1 MPSRRTVIALAAS
14 LLATTRLRA
23 DRPRDVLV
31 VGAGIS
37 GLAAAR
43 ALADAGHN
51 VMVVEARDRIGGRVW
66 TSRLWP
72 DLSVDLGASWIHG
85 TDGNPLTSL
94 AAEAGAA
101 TRATSYDR
109 SVTLDAQGRAFDP
122 DAAMARAEALVE
134 AAREA
139 THDNDLDMSLAEAV
153 QAAPAW
159 RNADAAERR
168 LIRLFVNSTVEQE
181 YGSDWS
187 EASAWSFDDGGE
199 FDGGDVLFPGGYDL
213 IATHLA
219 RGLTVRLGQP
229 VEEIIPQGPGIAAT
243 LASGEVLVADHAIV
257 TLPLGVLQAGRV
269 RFGADLKRSRQAAIA
284 GLGMG
289 LLNKCVL
296 KFDRV
301 VWPSDVDWIQWMG
314 PQDGVFAEWVSLT
327 HATGAPVLLG
337 FNAGA
342 QAREIERLDDAA
354 TTGAALAALRAMFGS
369 SFPAPLG
376 AQVTRWASD
385 PLSLGAYSFNA
396 VGTSL
401 DTRRAL
407 AGADWEGRLVFAGEA
422 TSTDHSG
429 TVHGAF
435 LTGLQAAKGILA
447 G

>member
-14 LLATTRLRA
+14 LLAPTRLRA
-23 DRPRDVLV
+23 DSPRNVLV

-43 ALADAGHN
+43 PLADAGHT
-51 VMVVEARDRIGGRVW
+51 VTVVEARDRIGGRVW

-72 DLSVDLGASWIHG
+72 DLPVDLGASWIHG
-85 TDGNPLTSL
+85 AEGNPLTSL
-94 AAEAGAA
+94 AAKAGAA

-109 SVTLDAQGRAFDP
+109 AVTLDATGRAFDS
-122 DAAMARAEALVE
+122 DAAMARAEALVT

-139 THDNDLDMSLAEAV
+139 TYDNDLDMSLAEAV

-187 EASAWSFDDGGE
+187 EASVWYFDDGEE
-199 FDGGDVLFPGGYDL
+199 FDGGDVLFPGGYNQ

-219 RGLTVRLGQP
+219 RGLTVRLGHTVQA
-229 VEEIIPQGPGIAAT
+229 ITPQGQGIAAT
-243 LASGEVLVADHAIV
+243 LASGEVLVADHAVV
-257 TLPLGVLQAGRV
+257 TLPLGVLQARRV
-269 RFGADLKRSRQAAIA
+269 RFGADLSRSRQAAID

-296 KFDRV
+296 RFDRV
-301 VWPSDVDWIQWMG
+301 AWPADVDWIQWMG
-314 PQDGVFAEWVSLT
+314 PQDGVFAEWVSLSR
-327 HATGAPVLLG
+327 ATGAPVLMG

-354 TTGAALAALRAMFGS
+354 TIDAAHEALRAMFGS

-376 AQVTRWASD
+376 EQVTRWASD
-385 PLSLGAYSFNA
+385 PLSGGAYSFNA
-396 VGTSL
+396 VGTNA

-407 AGADWEGRLVFAGEA
+407 AGADWDGRLLFAGEA
-422 TSTDHSG
+422 VSADHPG

-435 LTGLQAAKGILA
+435 LTGLQAAEGILA
-447 G
+447 E